1 MDGTDEFYLDGES
14 KRSMIMLNNTFE
26 NNGSHGKGVFYIGY
40 MLNVDIL
47 DGNVFQS
54 NTDKIEFNTEVLT
67 YFIDNGYYLKEYLP
81 QDQQNSCSSLV
92 NINDCHNTRISH
104 LKIENNSCDC
114 DDNTYS

>member
-47 DGNVFQS
+47 DGNVF
-54 NTDKIEFNTEVLT
+54 
-67 YFIDNGYYLKEYLP
+67 
-81 QDQQNSCSSLV
+81 
-92 NINDCHNTRISH
+92 
-104 LKIENNSCDC
+104 
-114 DDNTYS
+114 